1 MQQAQTIRAPSGSVA
16 STIRPLNDE
25 DAVTHAWQTNSGKFK
40 NKMYKN
46 DLFRALDTLGL
57 DMTDRQIAN
66 IFSSNVV
73 INGDNE
79 KYITENGFREL
90 VRNLDINNE
99 YNGGRKGRTR
109 RKSRKARKG
118 SKKRR
123 VKRVTRKR
131 R

>member
-1 MQQAQTIRAPSGSVA
+1 MQQAQTIRAHSGSVA

-25 DAVTHAWQTNSGKFK
+25 DPVTHAWRTNTGRFK

-46 DLFRALDTLGL
+46 ELFRALEMLGL

-79 KYITENGFREL
+79 KYITEKGFREL
-90 VRNLDINNE
+90 VRDLDINNE
-99 YNGGRKGRTR
+99 YNGGRKARN
-109 RKSRKARKG
+109 SRKARKSRKG

-123 VKRVTRKR
+123 VNRVTRKR